1 MKVSLNY
8 KQQLDQLYQ
17 NTEYRSVSKGVNS
30 TKDAILFVFLS
41 KPFYTSN
48 YLSSKTSI
56 DPIDYRL

>member
-17 NTEYRSVSKGVNS
+17 NTEYRSVSKSVNS

-48 YLSSKTSI
+48 YPSLKTSI